1 MPTLDVYLFD
11 RMFALFGCLLVFTD
25 PYFRPPGLVKVFAR
39 TFGRRVTRFK
49 EKKKKKH
56 FISCCLLVCFCLFI
70 CLGLWVF

>member
-11 RMFALFGCLLVFTD
+11 RMFALFGCLLVFTG

-49 EKKKKKH
+49 EKKIK
-56 FISCCLLVCFCLFI
+56 
-70 CLGLWVF
+70 